1 MERFEKQLTT
11 VIICTRYNHF
21 RISCPVVHELN
32 MSFLMQSTFHSRSLY
47 SVEKNMRPAF
57 EKPGTVNF
65 DIPPPS
71 FTVILIITFVFQHFL
86 TSALRR
92 NPYIIELIPLEF
104 LVQL

>member
-1 MERFEKQLTT
+1 ME
-11 VIICTRYNHF
+11 
-21 RISCPVVHELN
+21 PVV
-32 MSFLMQSTFHSRSLY
+32 
-47 SVEKNMRPAF
+47 EKL
-57 EKPGTVNF
+57 GTVNS

-104 LVQL
+104 LVQLSTLKRRRRLRYLNMNKS